1 MLIAPA
7 IVALTV
13 REEPMTAVRLAIAG
27 VALLVVVGAVLVSK
41 RRDLAI
47 GGDDAT
53 GPPVE
58 VEDEAT
64 WSDIAARRE
73 A

>member
-1 MLIAPA
+1 MIRIIPIA
-7 IVALTV
+7 AL
-13 REEPMTAVRLAIAG
+13 
-27 VALLVVVGAVLVSK
+27 ALLVVVGAVLVSK

-58 VEDEAT
+58 VEDEVT